1 MKKLSS
7 FFISFLLISSIFFL
21 FKNTSIVLES
31 VTKGME
37 IWKKN
42 IFPSLFP
49 FFILAHIM
57 IEYGFVELFKELLKP
72 LMHLFKINPNA
83 SFVLAMSILSGS
95 PSNAKYTKELYQKGL
110 LSKREAEKVLTFTFF
125 SSPLFILG
133 TLSLLYLQNKKL
145 GFLIFVCHY
154 LSNFIIA
161 LFFRN
166 YSSSSDIEPDS
177 KMHLKRAIQQMWHVQ
192 RQKNMAV
199 IVVKSIK
206 EALDVMLL
214 ILGSVTFIFIVTALI
229 HDFLPTNA
237 YLNATCKGILEMTQ
251 GLQAIS
257 LLPFSSFHQGL
268 LSIMILSFGGISIY
282 IQIVSILSDTDINT
296 IPFLI
301 ARILHAGIS
310 GCLFVLLYEFT
321 M

>member
-72 LMHLFKINPNA
+72 LMLLFKINPNA

-133 TLSLLYLQNKKL
+133 TLSLLYLQNKK
-145 GFLIFVCHY
+145 
-154 LSNFIIA
+154 
-161 LFFRN
+161 
-166 YSSSSDIEPDS
+166 
-177 KMHLKRAIQQMWHVQ
+177 
-192 RQKNMAV
+192 
-199 IVVKSIK
+199 
-206 EALDVMLL
+206 
-214 ILGSVTFIFIVTALI
+214 
-229 HDFLPTNA
+229 
-237 YLNATCKGILEMTQ
+237 
-251 GLQAIS
+251 
-257 LLPFSSFHQGL
+257 
-268 LSIMILSFGGISIY
+268 
-282 IQIVSILSDTDINT
+282 
-296 IPFLI
+296 
-301 ARILHAGIS
+301 
-310 GCLFVLLYEFT
+310 
-321 M
+321 